1 MAARE
6 CALFL
11 ASAAIL
17 LAQGTTPRDAPADF
31 PVNVAL
37 NDGFTLGAEY
47 LVHSIP
53 SPHGFYV
60 IDDYLVVEVGMFGAK
75 GAHLNVSADQ
85 FSLRLA
91 GQKMPKEPIPP
102 DAPGIVASGYTIGR
116 MPDTPQSGGADD
128 QMTIEQRLKRAA
140 VPEGDQKPPFA
151 GLLYFP
157 FHGKMKAIKSM
168 DLLYDGPAGK
178 FELKLF

>member
-1 MAARE
+1 MAVGK

-11 ASAAIL
+11 ASAALL
-17 LAQGTTPRDAPADF
+17 LAQGTTPQSAAKDY
-31 PVNVAL
+31 PVNIAL

-60 IDDYLVVEVGMFGAK
+60 IDDYLVVEVGVFGRQA
-75 GAHLNVSADQ
+75 AHMNVFAGQ
-85 FSLRLA
+85 FSLQLT
-91 GQKMPKEPIPP
+91 GQKMPKEPIAP
-102 DAPGIVASGYTIGR
+102 DAPGIVASGYTIGQ
-116 MPDTPQSGGADD
+116 MPGTPQNGGGDD
-128 QMTIEQRLKRAA
+128 QMTIEQRLKLAA
-140 VPEGDQKPPFA
+140 IPEGDEKTPFA

-178 FELKLF
+178 FDLKLF